1 MIPLRSGE
9 CDRHIRHATNI
20 AACSI
25 VVLVSSDIGQH
36 LFVAATKCDHY
47 IFGLIIRLSQLQL
60 TRCRHCQGRGRVS
73 QLRHLFCLSRIIHP
87 NVRRSPQ
94 FIRHTAQLELLRC
107 TCAGVDICAEGGSI
121 CQIEALRHR
130 AAADHGRG
138 VFALGIVVVAAIHR
152 AAVLSHQTAACAGDI
167 CGGHT
172 ILHRAGLQRSH
183 QPSFAAAD
191 GHILNLSLA
200 IFHHAEQ
207 VAGETGDGCIAA
219 ASAIPRECPLKG
231 ILLRA
236 DGRPVDAPQVINA
249 CAQRDGLA
257 GHAVLAA
264 VDHAGQRLQLGSRG
278 DRRSISAASKRA
290 VPRGKELEIFLRA
303 VIIGLGEVV
312 FVERRA
318 VDLR

>member
-87 NVRRSPQ
+87 NVRTSPQ

-191 GHILNLSLA
+191 GHILDDAIYHAKQVTIQAGNRVVSTTISAVECSLERM
-200 IFHHAEQ
+200 ICL
-207 VAGETGDGCIAA
+207 T
-219 ASAIPRECPLKG
+219 
-231 ILLRA
+231 
-236 DGRPVDAPQVINA
+236 DGRPQF
-249 CAQRDGLA
+249 
-257 GHAVLAA
+257 AVEAN
-264 VDHAGQRLQLGSRG
+264 
-278 DRRSISAASKRA
+278 ICI
-290 VPRGKELEIFLRA
+290 E
-303 VIIGLGEVV
+303 
-312 FVERRA
+312 
-318 VDLR
+318 